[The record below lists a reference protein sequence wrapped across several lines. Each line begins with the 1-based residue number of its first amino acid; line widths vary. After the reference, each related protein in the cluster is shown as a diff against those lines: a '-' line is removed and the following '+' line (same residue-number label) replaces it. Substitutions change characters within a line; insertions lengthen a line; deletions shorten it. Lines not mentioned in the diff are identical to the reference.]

1 MQINQTEGAA
11 HASTATAT
19 TQTQNTNL
27 ISSCHFDDHMDKLL
41 GIAEKLILS
50 KGVFH
55 LTLHFSSSQLSCCTF
70 DNPYSYQ
77 LYTAD
82 EVFSDNFMRHFAPL
96 DSKLPSR
103 IERNHVRP
111 ILNALKWLRTKKHG
125 SELRNAS
132 LHMINGYIGLGFA
145 CDDTRYIN
153 FRELI
158 LPTIP
163 NA

>member
-1 MQINQTEGAA
+1 MQINQIESAE
-11 HASTATAT
+11 HAGTANTQSAKT
-19 TQTQNTNL
+19 TQAAS
-27 ISSCHFDDHMDKLL
+27 IHFDDRMEKILN
-41 GIAEKLILS
+41 IAEQLLLS

-70 DNPYSYQ
+70 DNPYSFQ

-96 DSKLPSR
+96 ESKLRTS
-103 IERNHVRP
+103 IEHNQVRP
-111 ILNALKWLRTKKHG
+111 ILNALKWLRSKKHG

-132 LHMINGYIGLGFA
+132 LHMINGYIGLSFA

-158 LPTIP
+158 LPTMP
-163 NA
+163 VNG

>member
-1 MQINQTEGAA
+1 MQINQLESAE
-11 HASTATAT
+11 HASTANAQSHNGTRAAS
-19 TQTQNTNL
+19 
-27 ISSCHFDDHMDKLL
+27 IHFDDRMDKLL
-41 GIAEKLILS
+41 NIAEKLILS

-70 DNPYSYQ
+70 DNPYSFQ

-96 DSKLPSR
+96 ESKLRTS
-103 IERNHVRP
+103 IERNQVRP
-111 ILNALKWLRTKKHG
+111 ILNALKWLRSKQHG

-132 LHMINGYIGLGFA
+132 LHMINGYIGLSFA

-158 LPTIP
+158 LPTMP
-163 NA
+163 VNA